1 MVDLTFPAA
10 FLGVIARDDRHGRQL
25 AQSSNDWRAGT
36 VACRQRAH
44 SFRYARVRI
53 GEQSR
58 QSARRRDLTDA
69 RQPNSWARK
78 AFFSFSPARTFRCR
92 YIARIIMRRSS
103 TVSQRTALFA
113 VLGIMP
119 PSILLPARRGVPRP
133 SRLLLGSRAR
143 GRKDICAK
151 ALGVNLA
158 HVKSPIFRRKPKNIL
173 IVAGGAKTTPKRSF
187 CSDDAAPPVIDRTYP
202 RIILPETP
210 PTNGCRKGWENSV
223 SRVTST
229 CVSVRG

>member
-92 YIARIIMRRSS
+92 YIARI
-103 TVSQRTALFA
+103 
-113 VLGIMP
+113 IMP

>member
-1 MVDLTFPAA
+1 
-10 FLGVIARDDRHGRQL
+10 
-25 AQSSNDWRAGT
+25 
-36 VACRQRAH
+36 
-44 SFRYARVRI
+44 
-53 GEQSR
+53 
-58 QSARRRDLTDA
+58 
-69 RQPNSWARK
+69 
-78 AFFSFSPARTFRCR
+78 
-92 YIARIIMRRSS
+92 MRRSS

-187 CSDDAAPPVIDRTYP
+187 CSDDAAPPVIAGNAPDEWLSQGVGEF
-202 RIILPETP
+202 RIESDVNLRFSARLNFIP
-210 PTNGCRKGWENSV
+210 
-223 SRVTST
+223 
-229 CVSVRG
+229 